1 MNIHRWSSQEK
12 MAKTGVAE
20 ILRNSGIPEKFGMK
34 RQFELFKILIFSF
47 YRKNLDIKNNVL
59 KSVFYDIK
67 HSIFYFPK

>member
-1 MNIHRWSSQEK
+1 

-47 YRKNLDIKNNVL
+47 YRKNLDIKIENYNKQGMVYL
-59 KSVFYDIK
+59 I
-67 HSIFYFPK
+67 ICIL

>member
-1 MNIHRWSSQEK
+1 MNIDRWSSQEK

-47 YRKNLDIKNNVL
+47 YRKNLDIKIENYNKQGMVYL
-59 KSVFYDIK
+59 I
-67 HSIFYFPK
+67 ICIL